1 MAFQDIRK
9 SRKRLRPEEIRIVA
23 LLVIILSALLAL
35 NIYLARIV
43 PGGEWLYLRWEGVHS
58 FLDPDSASGLK
69 YARTVPDGETI
80 LFVKHIDPYG
90 TAVGQSVQQ
99 IVYGRNA
106 FANEYAYILNDP
118 FYIVLL
124 YIPLV
129 IIPNIVNWLLPSAN
143 VGFDL
148 VRGIW
153 MLLSEAALVFTV
165 LFSFRLSEWQPP
177 RWLYFILIGVGL
189 FGFFSLNALTT
200 ASPTIFLGF
209 LYLCILLALRSFSD
223 ELAGGL
229 LFLVAYQ
236 WEVSALFFL
245 VIIVFVIVNRRW
257 NVLMGFG
264 MSLVVLLI
272 VSFLS
277 NPDWGLPYIRAVL
290 SDWYRTASLN
300 LGSVLSVWFPA
311 VKFPLSRIIS
321 VLLIAIVFLESIGAA
336 QAPFRRVVWT
346 AALALAAAPLVGF
359 AMFPS
364 NYVVLILP
372 LAMIV
377 ALVWERWRRSKVLVV
392 ALVLVVAFLAPFGL
406 YSQTILYYA
415 PLYTQLLSV
424 LPPVAAIIGL
434 YWMRWWVLH
443 SPRTWA
449 DQIGFHK

>member
-23 LLVIILSALLAL
+23 LFAIILLAL
-35 NIYLARIV
+35 LSLNVYVARTL
-43 PGGEWLYLRWEGVHS
+43 PGGEWLYLRWQGVHA
-58 FLDPDSASGLK
+58 FLNLDSVSGSK
-69 YARTVPDGETI
+69 AARTMPEGTVTLIMTHNE
-80 LFVKHIDPYG
+80 PYG

-106 FANEYAYILNDP
+106 FATEYPYILNDP

-129 IIPNIVNWLLPSAN
+129 LIPNIVNGLLASTV

-148 VRGIW
+148 ARGIW
-153 MLLSEAALVFTV
+153 MLLSEVALVFTV
-165 LFSFRLSEWQPP
+165 LFSFRLSEWEPP
-177 RWLYFILIGVGL
+177 RWLYFILIVFGL
-189 FGFFSLNALTT
+189 VGFFSLNALIT
-200 ASPTIFLGF
+200 ASPTILLGF
-209 LYLCILLALRSFSD
+209 LYLSILLALRSSSD

-236 WEVSALFFL
+236 WEVSTLFFL
-245 VIIVFVIVNRRW
+245 LILVFVFANQRW

-264 MSLVVLLI
+264 MAFAVFMI
-272 VSFLS
+272 ISFLI
-277 NPDWGLPYIRAVL
+277 NPGWGLPYIRAVL
-290 SDWYRTASLN
+290 SDWYRSANLN
-300 LGSVLSVWFPA
+300 LDSIVSVWFPA
-311 VKFPLSRIIS
+311 VPFSISRAVSILAIIMVLIES
-321 VLLIAIVFLESIGAA
+321 VGAA
-336 QAPFRRVVWT
+336 RAPFRRVVWT
-346 AALALAAAPLVGF
+346 AALALAATPLIGL

-372 LAMIV
+372 LVLII
-377 ALVWERWRRSKVLVV
+377 ALIWERWTRIKFLVVVLVIL
-392 ALVLVVAFLAPFGL
+392 AAWLVPFGL
-406 YSQTILYYA
+406 YVETVVRYV

-424 LPPVAAIIGL
+424 VPPVATIIGL

-449 DQIGFHK
+449 DKIGFYK